1 MPAKIMQ
8 VPSWPVQSRASLRFV
23 AADCRERIEAD
34 SMNSGEQF
42 CDSTCADQIHIA
54 ERELSAFIRAV
65 TQLFGPEEAK
75 LSAEDWLDQSEIMD
89 DPPRSTSRNWRAV
102 TIAASA
108 RLANRLAAA
117 PHRRSDRLDSLRQGF
132 AARRAG

>member
-1 MPAKIMQ
+1 
-8 VPSWPVQSRASLRFV
+8 
-23 AADCRERIEAD
+23 
-34 SMNSGEQF
+34 MNSEEHF
-42 CDSTCADQIHIA
+42 CDSTCADQMHFA

-65 TQLFGPEEAK
+65 TQVFGSEEAK

-89 DPPRSTSRNWRAV
+89 DSPRSTSRNWRAV
-102 TIAASA
+102 TITASV

-117 PHRRSDRLDSLRQGF
+117 QHRRSARLDSLRQGF